1 MAGAGESPAV
11 DAGDV
16 EFGAGDD
23 VEALPAGDFTGPLDG
38 VTTDRV
44 GCDDDAAAAGY
55 DCDYVLYSCCAL
67 C

>member
-16 EFGAGDD
+16 EFGAGD
-23 VEALPAGDFTGPLDG
+23 VEALLAGDFPGPLDG

-44 GCDDDAAAAGY
+44 GCDDDAAAA
-55 DCDYVLYSCCAL
+55 
-67 C
+67 

>member
-16 EFGAGDD
+16 ECGAGDD

-44 GCDDDAAAAGY
+44 GCDDDDAAAA
-55 DCDYVLYSCCAL
+55 
-67 C
+67 